1 MSTVPELKQL
11 CKARG
16 IFGVSRLRKAEL
28 IDLLKLN
35 PPKKSSSTKKSIST
49 LASREMLK
57 DKAQTNK
64 YKITLNLKYHHI
76 NIENQGWDANDI
88 SELRKFQDNLD
99 KKGVVA
105 HVKKHPAKTFVEW
118 VADYMYNTIISAEWI
133 PNKFAVQFTVKSSQ
147 TINELK
153 KWIGG
158 HENLLHI
165 GDSDSGWIVATP
177 RQRQVG
183 TTNIASF
190 TVVKVK

>member
-1 MSTVPELKQL
+1 ME
-11 CKARG
+11 
-16 IFGVSRLRKAEL
+16 I
-28 IDLLKLN
+28 
-35 PPKKSSSTKKSIST
+35 
-49 LASREMLK
+49 
-57 DKAQTNK
+57 
-64 YKITLNLKYHHI
+64 
-76 NIENQGWDANDI
+76 
-88 SELRKFQDNLD
+88 RKFLD
-99 KKGVVA
+99 HLKKETVEA
-105 HVKKHPAKTFVEW
+105 HVKKQPPMKFVQYIP
-118 VADYMYNTIISAEWI
+118 DLITNSIISAKWI